1 MSKVIAGSIEI
12 AEEDVERFFQEV
24 KDNHKQL
31 GFWDSQS
38 TTDKADDQFV
48 LPNGLRLDN
57 SLGHRW
63 LDFNNSDTRA

>member
-24 KDNHKQL
+24 KDNHSAL

-38 TTDKADDQFV
+38 TTDKSDDVFV
-48 LPNGLRLDN
+48 LPNGLRLAN
-57 SLGHRW
+57 NLGHRW
-63 LDFNNSDTRA
+63 LDFNDSSKA